1 MTWRDRRAPLRPELV
16 LGELRFRGHAHRFGL
31 LGPDRLRHVYV
42 LGSTGVGKST
52 LLEHIAI
59 QDMRAG
65 RGLAVIDP
73 HGALVSALIPH
84 LPRRRLHQT
93 LLIDP
98 ADAARPIA
106 FNVFRRGSQR
116 AASSSLLASQVLSV
130 FKARWGEFWGPR
142 LEHILRMGLLATAA
156 HPEATLLLLYQ
167 LLSDEQVRERVLRH
181 VTDPLVRAYWT
192 REFPSYSKALR
203 GDALSP
209 VLNKLGA
216 LLATQAIRPMVAGVR
231 SRIDWTQLMA
241 ERSIV
246 LADLSV
252 GRIGEDAA
260 HLLGSLL
267 VSSMQLAAF
276 SRTEKP
282 TPFTMVLDEF
292 QHFVGGSIPTVLSEA
307 RKYGL
312 SMVLAHQYLGQVPQA
327 IREAII
333 GNVGTMLLLRVG
345 GADAD
350 TLAPEVSPQFSAAD
364 LQHLPRYTM
373 IARMTAGGGLLDP
386 FVGTTLPPLVGPGEV
401 TRAQLAAASHARFGS
416 DAAATDAAIERALS
430 DT

>member
-1 MTWRDRRAPLRPELV
+1 MTWLDHAEAVRPELV
-16 LGELRFRGHAHRFGL
+16 LGQVRFRGRSQQFGL
-31 LGPDRLRHVYV
+31 LGPDRLRHIYV

-52 LLEHIAI
+52 LLERIAI
-59 QDMRAG
+59 QDIQAG

-73 HGALVSALIPH
+73 HGSLISALLPHIPKW
-84 LPRRRLHQT
+84 RLEQT

-98 ADAARPIA
+98 ADTARPIA
-106 FNVFRRGSQR
+106 FNIFRRGAVP
-116 AASSSLLASQVLSV
+116 AANTSLLASQILSV

-142 LEHILRMGLLATAA
+142 LEHILRMGLLATAE

-167 LLSDEQVRERVLRH
+167 MLTDEAVRERMLRH
-181 VTDPLVRAYWT
+181 VTDPVVQVYWT

-203 GDALSP
+203 AEALSP
-209 VLNKLGA
+209 ILNKLGA

-231 SRIDWTQLMA
+231 SRIDWTSLMQ
-241 ERSIV
+241 ERAIV

-267 VSSMQLAAF
+267 VSSIQLAAF
-276 SRTEKP
+276 SRTG
-282 TPFTMVLDEF
+282 TPVPFALMLDEF
-292 QHFVGGSIPTVLSEA
+292 QHAVTGSIPTVLSEA

-312 SMVLAHQYLGQVPQA
+312 SLVLAHQYLGQVPSSIRDA
-327 IREAII
+327 IV
-333 GNVGTMLLLRVG
+333 GNVGTMLLLRLG

-350 TLAPEVSPQFSAAD
+350 TLAPEVAPQFTGAD
-364 LQHLPRYTM
+364 LQHLPRYHM

-386 FVGTTLPPLVGPGEV
+386 FLGTTLAPLRGQGDV
-401 TRAQLAAASHARFGS
+401 TREQLAATSFARFGC
-416 DAAATDAAIERALS
+416 DPVATQAGIRRALKV
-430 DT
+430 